1 MAGTLWVSVFAL
13 AAYLVYFSGLYF
25 VKKTDNKL
33 NGILWGPIIFLLGIC
48 FNAFLVGV
56 VNLISIPITL
66 FSVSVMNIISG
77 GICWFF
83 IVKKGKQAYF
93 FSLCDV
99 FCFIPLIL
107 VAAYFSIEQ
116 FGRELY
122 PLYAT
127 SDPGVHLRVAVQ
139 SMLTEKPDGMFFAG
153 FLNGM
158 IIEFF
163 GAFVKFTHNYA
174 IFVLTDAAMY
184 MLSGVMFYCVTASL
198 TKKVGSKIIAM
209 VMAIFYM
216 LGYPLNNMAF
226 GFTYLGMAVTILLL
240 ILFLTEHYINHKL
253 DKGFNL
259 IALMTTCF
267 SIAICYSIFAPVTFV
282 GVFVSVAIV
291 FVKEKKLFSWRFVF
305 EELKIFLVPCILAVY
320 YFFVT
325 WGPEATAIGGEGYI
339 YRNLFSNFVFL
350 LTPLIIVV
358 VYVIKKKE
366 NDEAVPMLF
375 ALLLWLGATF
385 LLGLKGS
392 VSSYYFYK
400 SYFVLWA
407 ICFYLAF
414 KAALIFEEKAL
425 IYAVGYMITPV
436 LLVVIGTS
444 NIEDKI
450 RERNI
455 LFSPDLYADRYFDV
469 YHNSSNL
476 IVNDNEFDRR
486 RVWRARI
493 ELYDYAYENCME
505 EGQVIPLIDHLE
517 SVYWYEGI
525 MGQENVYWWLDKEAK
540 LQEIEDSSYIIV
552 LPNTEIYSSGDAFYE
567 EYAEYFN
574 SLEKV
579 FENELGFVA
588 KVSGKIQ

>member
-1 MAGTLWVSVFAL
+1 MAGTLGVTVFAFV
-13 AAYLVYFSGLYF
+13 AYLVYISGLFF

-33 NGILWGPIIFLLGIC
+33 NGVLWGPITFFLGIC
-48 FNAFLVGV
+48 FNAFVVGV
-56 VNLISIPITL
+56 VNLVSIPITL
-66 FSVSVMNIISG
+66 FTVSVMNLISG

-83 IVKKGKQAYF
+83 IIKKGKQNYL
-93 FSLCDV
+93 FSLCDLL
-99 FCFIPLIL
+99 CFLPLIL

-139 SMLTEKPDGMFFAG
+139 SMLTKKVDGMYFAG

-163 GAFVKFTHNYA
+163 GAFVKFTHNYT

-184 MLSGVMFYCVTASL
+184 MLSGVIFYCVTANL
-198 TKKVGSKIIAM
+198 TKKTGSKIVAM
-209 VMAIFYM
+209 VMAILYM
-216 LGYPLNNMAF
+216 LGYPLSNLAF

-240 ILFLTEHYINHKL
+240 IVFLTEHYINHKIN
-253 DKGFNL
+253 KCFNL
-259 IALMTTCF
+259 FALMTTCF

-291 FVKEKKLFSWRFVF
+291 FIKEKRLISWQFVF
-305 EELKIFLVPCILAVY
+305 EELKIFLAPCILAIY

-325 WGPEATAIGGEGYI
+325 WGPEANAIGGEGYI

-350 LTPLIIVV
+350 LAPLIITIVHVV
-358 VYVIKKKE
+358 KKRQ
-366 NDEAVPMLF
+366 NDEAIPMLI
-375 ALLLWLGATF
+375 ALFLWLGATF

-392 VSSYYFYK
+392 VSSYYFFK
-400 SYFVLWA
+400 SYFILWA
-407 ICFYLAF
+407 ISFYLAF
-414 KAALIFEEKAL
+414 KAVLILEETALIH
-425 IYAVGYMITPV
+425 AVAYMITPV
-436 LLVVIGTS
+436 LLLIIGSS

-455 LFSPDLYADRYFDV
+455 LFSPDLHADRYFDV
-469 YHNSSNL
+469 YQNSSNL
-476 IVNDNEFDRR
+476 IVNDNEYDRR

-505 EGQVIPLIDHLE
+505 EEHVIPLIDHLE

-525 MGQENVYWWLDKEAK
+525 MGQENVYWWLDKEDK
-540 LQEIEDSSYIIV
+540 LQEIENSNYIIV
-552 LPNTEIYSSGDAFYE
+552 IPNTEMYSSGDAFYE

-579 FENELGFVA
+579 YENELGFVA
-588 KVSGKIQ
+588 KVSSKIQ